1 MKFLEEDK
9 EDLEKELEGK
19 LRMIKGLR
27 EELKRGQEKTNQDG
41 NVDRE
46 M

>member
-1 MKFLEEDK
+1 LEEDK

-19 LRMIKGLR
+19 LRVIKGLR